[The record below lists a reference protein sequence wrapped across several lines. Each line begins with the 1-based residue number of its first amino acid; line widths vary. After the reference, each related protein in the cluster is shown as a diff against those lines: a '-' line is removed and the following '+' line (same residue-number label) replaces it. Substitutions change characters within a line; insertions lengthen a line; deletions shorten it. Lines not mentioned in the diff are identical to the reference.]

1 MNNIIKTLEA
11 KGLDA
16 AIKAAKDHPKE
27 LRLFAVKCVREVQ
40 HLLKDK
46 RSFDALDVSERYA
59 KGEANDKELKEAS
72 QAAWLAWNHMGAA
85 ITTGRQRVRIA
96 ARAAA
101 CAAWEAD
108 RCGWM
113 AAEDSAWASAFAV
126 EREPDKPRKRQE
138 EIFRDIFKDIY
149 GGGE

>member
-16 AIKAAKDHPKE
+16 AIKTAKDHPKE
-27 LRLFAVKCVREVQ
+27 LRFFAVKCVREVQ

-59 KGEANDKELKEAS
+59 RGEANDKELKEAS
-72 QAAWLAWNHMGAA
+72 QAAWLAWNHMGAE
-85 ITTGRQRVRIA
+85 QVRVRVA

-101 CAAWEAD
+101 RAAWEAE
-108 RCGWM
+108 RSGWM